1 MEDDVAVFGVVGAAV
16 AEEELSLPRRE
27 DAQVE
32 GVVLAVEG
40 VGIAGKLVI
49 DEAARA
55 AVAEGDQ
62 VLLGAVEL
70 EVDIYFFELRLAAVE
85 EEGVRRIGRRWGRT
99 VEVRDGDVRPGQRAA
114 RYEVVEVDDRIRRI
128 TNLDG

>member
-1 MEDDVAVFGVVGAAV
+1 MAELVEDDVAVLGVVGAAV
-16 AEEELSLPRRE
+16 AEEQLSLPRRE

-70 EVDIYFFELRLAAVE
+70 EVGVDLFELRLAAIK
-85 EEGVRRIGRRWGRT
+85 EEGLRRVGRRWGGT
-99 VEVRDGDVRPGQRAA
+99 VEVRDGDERPGQRSA
-114 RYEVVEVDDRIRRI
+114 R
-128 TNLDG
+128 